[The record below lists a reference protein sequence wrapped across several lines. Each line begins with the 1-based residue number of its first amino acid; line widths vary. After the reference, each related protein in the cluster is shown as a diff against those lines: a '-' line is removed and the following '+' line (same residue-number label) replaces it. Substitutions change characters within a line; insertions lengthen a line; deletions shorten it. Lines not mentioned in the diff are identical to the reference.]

1 MTFTF
6 DKDFETIN
14 SETQKHNIPF
24 ETNQYFDE
32 YKRPKLN

>member
-14 SETQKHNIPF
+14 SET
-24 ETNQYFDE
+24 NQYFDE